1 MPYEMALSKLRSG
14 EIEEVYEIPGIPE
27 SFKGVR
33 LCEKPGT
40 PRSDFYRPTLDS
52 SDTAISPDV
61 SLNNAGFF
69 FKSGPKAAE
78 CVVAHDYVC
87 AYPYAHDNRAVVIS
101 AGLIHG
107 ATIVSSLPA

>member
-1 MPYEMALSKLRSG
+1 MNWRFPSYVPGKSKKSMT
-14 EIEEVYEIPGIPE
+14 IPGIAE

-61 SLNNAGFF
+61 SVNNAGLFF
-69 FKSGPKAAE
+69 QIWVSAWHE
-78 CVVAHDYVC
+78 CIAAHDYVC
-87 AYPYAHDNRAVVIS
+87 AYPAAHDDRAVVIS
-101 AGLIHG
+101 AGMIHG
-107 ATIVSSLPA
+107 ATVVSSLPA